1 MVVMTVVDVVVPLA
15 RRRGCVSGK
24 VVIVTAVDIV
34 ALPVAMPLPLS
45 TFGDSLSTSV
55 PSVCVSDSVVE
66 LIDPAS
72 LHCILSL
79 CEMHSETVPDRCG
92 MRAS

>member
-1 MVVMTVVDVVVPLA
+1 MTVVDVVVPLA
-15 RRRGCVSGK
+15 RRRGCVS
-24 VVIVTAVDIV
+24 
-34 ALPVAMPLPLS
+34 LS